1 MEAKMI
7 NFNFLT
13 PFQLTTLVLGIVFS
27 ILTIGMVFY
36 TLRRPSGYRNT
47 VLKVIFTFILPG
59 VTMML
64 WFACVFA
71 AYGIFESNELYIMLL
86 SLGCGAAIS
95 GLTFLVAW
103 LINRNY
109 GKTTAEEEADEEA
122 KAIEETDN
130 AETTETTE
138 EVKPVE
144 ETETQSDE
152 RAVDEA
158 VEETTAEE
166 NNEEVS
172 VDETE
177 NAEENTETEVAPEA
191 EVEENIEETVE
202 PENTDESVEKTVEP
216 ENTDESV
223 EETVEIEEVENDDEN
238 KND

>member
-1 MEAKMI
+1 MI

-13 PFQLTTLVLGIVFS
+13 PFQLTTFVLGIVFS

-59 VTMML
+59 VTLML

-86 SLGCGAAIS
+86 SLGCGAAVS

-122 KAIEETDN
+122 KAIEEAEN
-130 AETTETTE
+130 AEATETTETTE

-144 ETETQSDE
+144 ETEVKSDE
-152 RAVDEA
+152 TTSDEA

-172 VDETE
+172 ADETE
-177 NAEENTETEVAPEA
+177 NAEENAET
-191 EVEENIEETVE
+191 EVEENTEETVE
-202 PENTDESVEKTVEP
+202 PENTE
-216 ENTDESV
+216 ESV
-223 EETVEIEEVENDDEN
+223 EETVEVEEVENNDEN

>member
-1 MEAKMI
+1 MI

-13 PFQLTTLVLGIVFS
+13 PFQLTTFVLGIVFS

-152 RAVDEA
+152 RAVDEV
-158 VEETTAEE
+158 VEKTTTEE

-202 PENTDESVEKTVEP
+202 PENTEESVEP
-216 ENTDESV
+216 ENTEEPVEETV

>member
-1 MEAKMI
+1 MI

-13 PFQLTTLVLGIVFS
+13 PFQLTTFVLGIVFS

-36 TLRRPSGYRNT
+36 TLRRPSGYRST

-59 VTMML
+59 VTLML

-86 SLGCGAAIS
+86 SLGCGAAVS

-122 KAIEETDN
+122 KAIEEAEN
-130 AETTETTE
+130 AEATETTETTE

-144 ETETQSDE
+144 ETEVQSDE
-152 RAVDEA
+152 TTSDEA

-172 VDETE
+172 ADETE
-177 NAEENTETEVAPEA
+177 NAEENAETEVAPEA
-191 EVEENIEETVE
+191 EVEENVEETVE
-202 PENTDESVEKTVEP
+202 PENTE
-216 ENTDESV
+216 ESV
-223 EETVEIEEVENDDEN
+223 EETVEVEEVENNDEN

>member
-1 MEAKMI
+1 MI

-13 PFQLTTLVLGIVFS
+13 PFQLTTFVLGIVFS

-36 TLRRPSGYRNT
+36 TLRRPSGYRST

-64 WFACVFA
+64 WFACMFA

-86 SLGCGAAIS
+86 SLGCGAAVS

-109 GKTTAEEEADEEA
+109 GKTTAEEEAEEEA
-122 KAIEETDN
+122 KAIEEAEN
-130 AETTETTE
+130 AEETQTTE
-138 EVKPVE
+138 EVEPAK
-144 ETETQSDE
+144 ETAT
-152 RAVDEA
+152 
-158 VEETTAEE
+158 EE

-172 VDETE
+172 TDETE
-177 NAEENTETEVAPEA
+177 NTEENIKETV
-191 EVEENIEETVE
+191 EVEEI
-202 PENTDESVEKTVEP
+202 
-216 ENTDESV
+216 
-223 EETVEIEEVENDDEN
+223 ENDDEN

>member
-1 MEAKMI
+1 MI

-13 PFQLTTLVLGIVFS
+13 PFQLTTFVLGIVFS

-36 TLRRPSGYRNT
+36 TLRRPSGYRST

-64 WFACVFA
+64 WFACMFA

-86 SLGCGAAIS
+86 SLGCGAAVS

-109 GKTTAEEEADEEA
+109 GKTTAEEEAEEEA
-122 KAIEETDN
+122 KAIEEAEN
-130 AETTETTE
+130 AEETQTTE
-138 EVKPVE
+138 EV
-144 ETETQSDE
+144 ETEE
-152 RAVDEA
+152 VEPA
-158 VEETTAEE
+158 EETTTEE

-172 VDETE
+172 ADETE
-177 NAEENTETEVAPEA
+177 NTEENAETEVAPEA
-191 EVEENIEETVE
+191 EVEEHIEETVE
-202 PENTDESVEKTVEP
+202 PENTE
-216 ENTDESV
+216 ENI
-223 EETVEIEEVENDDEN
+223 EETVEVEEIENDDEN

>member
-13 PFQLTTLVLGIVFS
+13 PFQLTTFVLGIVFS

-59 VTMML
+59 VTLML

-122 KAIEETDN
+122 KSIEETDN

-152 RAVDEA
+152 RAVDET
-158 VEETTAEE
+158 VEKTTAEE

-172 VDETE
+172 ADETE
-177 NAEENTETEVAPEA
+177 NAEESTETEVAPEA

-202 PENTDESVEKTVEP
+202 PENTE
-216 ENTDESV
+216 ESV

>member
-1 MEAKMI
+1 MI

-13 PFQLTTLVLGIVFS
+13 PFQLTTFVLGIVFS

-36 TLRRPSGYRNT
+36 TLRRPSGYRST

-59 VTMML
+59 VTLML

-86 SLGCGAAIS
+86 SLGCGAAVS

-122 KAIEETDN
+122 KAIEEEEEEEEN
-130 AETTETTE
+130 AETTETTETTE

-144 ETETQSDE
+144 ETEVKSDE
-152 RAVDEA
+152 TTSDEA
-158 VEETTAEE
+158 VEKTTDEE

-172 VDETE
+172 ADETG
-177 NAEENTETEVAPEA
+177 NAEENAET
-191 EVEENIEETVE
+191 EVEENTEE
-202 PENTDESVEKTVEP
+202 TVEP

-223 EETVEIEEVENDDEN
+223 EETVEVEEVENNDEN

>member
-1 MEAKMI
+1 MI

-13 PFQLTTLVLGIVFS
+13 PFQLTTFVLGIVFS

-59 VTMML
+59 VTLML

-109 GKTTAEEEADEEA
+109 GKTTAEEEADEEV

-144 ETETQSDE
+144 ETENQSDE
-152 RAVDEA
+152 SAVDEV

-172 VDETE
+172 EDKTE

-202 PENTDESVEKTVEP
+202 PENTE
-216 ENTDESV
+216 ESV

>member
-13 PFQLTTLVLGIVFS
+13 PFQLTTFVLGIVFS

-144 ETETQSDE
+144 EKETQSDE

>member
-1 MEAKMI
+1 MI

-13 PFQLTTLVLGIVFS
+13 PFQLTTFVLGIVFS

-130 AETTETTE
+130 AETTE

-152 RAVDEA
+152 RAGDEA

-202 PENTDESVEKTVEP
+202 PENTE
-216 ENTDESV
+216 ESV

>member
-1 MEAKMI
+1 MI

-13 PFQLTTLVLGIVFS
+13 PFQLTTFVLGIVFS

-59 VTMML
+59 VTLML

-103 LINRNY
+103 LINKNY
-109 GKTTAEEEADEEA
+109 GKTTAEEEADEEV

-144 ETETQSDE
+144 ETENQSDE
-152 RAVDEA
+152 SAVDEV

-172 VDETE
+172 EDETE

-202 PENTDESVEKTVEP
+202 PENTE
-216 ENTDESV
+216 ESV

>member
-13 PFQLTTLVLGIVFS
+13 PFQLTTFVLGIVFS

-59 VTMML
+59 VTLML

-109 GKTTAEEEADEEA
+109 GKTTAEEEADEEV

-138 EVKPVE
+138 ELKPVE
-144 ETETQSDE
+144 ETEVQLDE
-152 RAVDEA
+152 TTSDEA
-158 VEETTAEE
+158 VEETSTNE

-172 VDETE
+172 EDETE
-177 NAEENTETEVAPEA
+177 TAEENTETEVAPEA

-202 PENTDESVEKTVEP
+202 PENTE
-216 ENTDESV
+216 ESV

>member
-1 MEAKMI
+1 MI

-13 PFQLTTLVLGIVFS
+13 PFQLTTFVLGIVFS

-59 VTMML
+59 VTLML

-95 GLTFLVAW
+95 GLTFFVAW

-109 GKTTAEEEADEEA
+109 GKTTAEEEADEEV

-130 AETTETTE
+130 TETTETTE

-144 ETETQSDE
+144 ETENQSDE
-152 RAVDEA
+152 SAVDEV

-172 VDETE
+172 EDETE

-202 PENTDESVEKTVEP
+202 PENTE
-216 ENTDESV
+216 ESV

>member
-1 MEAKMI
+1 MI
-7 NFNFLT
+7 NYNFLT
-13 PFQLTTLVLGIVFS
+13 PFQLTTFVLGIVFS

-59 VTMML
+59 VTLML

>member
-1 MEAKMI
+1 MI

-13 PFQLTTLVLGIVFS
+13 PFQLTTFVLGIVFS

-59 VTMML
+59 VTLML

-172 VDETE
+172 VDKTE

>member
-1 MEAKMI
+1 MI

-13 PFQLTTLVLGIVFS
+13 PFQLTTFVLGIVFS

-152 RAVDEA
+152 RAGDET

>member
-13 PFQLTTLVLGIVFS
+13 PFQLTTFVLGIVFS

-36 TLRRPSGYRNT
+36 TLRRPSGYRST

-64 WFACVFA
+64 WFACMFA

-86 SLGCGAAIS
+86 SLGCGAAVS
-95 GLTFLVAW
+95 GLSFLVAW

-109 GKTTAEEEADEEA
+109 GKTTAEEEAEEEA
-122 KAIEETDN
+122 NAIEEAEN
-130 AETTETTE
+130 AEVTQTTE
-138 EVKPVE
+138 EVETEEVEPVE
-144 ETETQSDE
+144 ETAT
-152 RAVDEA
+152 
-158 VEETTAEE
+158 EE

-172 VDETE
+172 TDETE
-177 NAEENTETEVAPEA
+177 NIEENAETEVATEA

-202 PENTDESVEKTVEP
+202 PENTE
-216 ENTDESV
+216 ENI
-223 EETVEIEEVENDDEN
+223 EETVEVEEIENDDEN

>member
-1 MEAKMI
+1 MI

-13 PFQLTTLVLGIVFS
+13 PFQLTTFVLGIVFS

-59 VTMML
+59 VTLML

-122 KAIEETDN
+122 KSIEETDN

-152 RAVDEA
+152 RAVDET
-158 VEETTAEE
+158 VEKTTAEE

-172 VDETE
+172 ADETE
-177 NAEENTETEVAPEA
+177 NAEESTETEVAPEA

-202 PENTDESVEKTVEP
+202 PENTE
-216 ENTDESV
+216 ESV

>member
-13 PFQLTTLVLGIVFS
+13 PFQLTTFVLGIVFS

-59 VTMML
+59 VTLML

-172 VDETE
+172 VDKTE

>member
-1 MEAKMI
+1 MI

-13 PFQLTTLVLGIVFS
+13 PFQLTTFVLGIVFS

-36 TLRRPSGYRNT
+36 TLRRPSGYRST

-64 WFACVFA
+64 WFACMFA

-86 SLGCGAAIS
+86 SLGCGAAVS

-109 GKTTAEEEADEEA
+109 GKTTAEEEAEEEA
-122 KAIEETDN
+122 NAIEEAEN
-130 AETTETTE
+130 AEEAQTTE
-138 EVKPVE
+138 EV
-144 ETETQSDE
+144 ETEE
-152 RAVDEA
+152 
-158 VEETTAEE
+158 VEPANETATEE

-172 VDETE
+172 ADETE
-177 NAEENTETEVAPEA
+177 NTEENTEENAETEVAPEA
-191 EVEENIEETVE
+191 EVEESIEETAEPENTEENIEETVE
-202 PENTDESVEKTVEP
+202 
-216 ENTDESV
+216 V
-223 EETVEIEEVENDDEN
+223 EEIENDDEN

>member
-13 PFQLTTLVLGIVFS
+13 PFQLTTFVLGIVFS

-36 TLRRPSGYRNT
+36 TLRRPSGYRST

-64 WFACVFA
+64 WFACMFA

-86 SLGCGAAIS
+86 SLGCGAAVS

-109 GKTTAEEEADEEA
+109 GKTTAEEEAEEEA
-122 KAIEETDN
+122 KAIEEAEN
-130 AETTETTE
+130 AEETQTTE
-138 EVKPVE
+138 EV
-144 ETETQSDE
+144 ETEE
-152 RAVDEA
+152 VEPA
-158 VEETTAEE
+158 EETTTEE

-172 VDETE
+172 ADETE
-177 NAEENTETEVAPEA
+177 NTEENAETEVAPEA
-191 EVEENIEETVE
+191 EVEEHIEETVE
-202 PENTDESVEKTVEP
+202 PENTE
-216 ENTDESV
+216 ENI
-223 EETVEIEEVENDDEN
+223 EETVEVEEIENDDEN

>member
-13 PFQLTTLVLGIVFS
+13 PFQLTTFVLGIVFS

-59 VTMML
+59 VTLML

-86 SLGCGAAIS
+86 SLGCGAAVS

-122 KAIEETDN
+122 KAIEEAEN
-130 AETTETTE
+130 AEATETTETTE

-144 ETETQSDE
+144 ETEVKSDE
-152 RAVDEA
+152 TTSDEA

-172 VDETE
+172 ADETE
-177 NAEENTETEVAPEA
+177 NAEENAET
-191 EVEENIEETVE
+191 EVEENTEETVE
-202 PENTDESVEKTVEP
+202 PENTE
-216 ENTDESV
+216 ESV
-223 EETVEIEEVENDDEN
+223 EETVEVEEVENNDEN

>member
-1 MEAKMI
+1 MI

-13 PFQLTTLVLGIVFS
+13 PFQLTTFVLGIVFS

-59 VTMML
+59 VTLML

-109 GKTTAEEEADEEA
+109 GKTTAEEEADEEV

-138 EVKPVE
+138 ELKPVE
-144 ETETQSDE
+144 ETEVQLDE
-152 RAVDEA
+152 TTSDEA
-158 VEETTAEE
+158 VEETSTNE

-172 VDETE
+172 EDETE
-177 NAEENTETEVAPEA
+177 TAEENTETEVAPEA

-202 PENTDESVEKTVEP
+202 PENTE
-216 ENTDESV
+216 ESV